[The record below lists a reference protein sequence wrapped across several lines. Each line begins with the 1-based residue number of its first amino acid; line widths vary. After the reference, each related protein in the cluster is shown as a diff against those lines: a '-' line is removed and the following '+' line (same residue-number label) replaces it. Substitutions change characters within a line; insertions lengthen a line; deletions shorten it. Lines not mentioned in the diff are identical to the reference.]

1 MLHDRD
7 IIAHVA
13 TALEALG
20 GRVPV
25 VLDPV
30 LVSSSGANLIA
41 PDAVI
46 ELEDRLFPLATLI
59 TPNLPELE
67 LITEC
72 ELRTTD
78 LMERAAGELAREYGA
93 NVLAKG
99 GHTDDARVI
108 DILVAPDGTATYFAH
123 ERVDTRHTHGTG
135 CTLSAAIATLLGHGL
150 DLEQAVRLAREFV
163 LRAILAAPG
172 YGAGNEIG
180 RAHV

>member
-72 ELRTTD
+72 ELRTTE
-78 LMERAAGELAREYGA
+78 LMERAGSELAREYGRSEER
-93 NVLAKG
+93 
-99 GHTDDARVI
+99 RVGKEC
-108 DILVAPDGTATYFAH
+108 VSTCRSRWSPYH
-123 ERVDTRHTHGTG
+123 
-135 CTLSAAIATLLGHGL
+135 
-150 DLEQAVRLAREFV
+150 
-163 LRAILAAPG
+163 
-172 YGAGNEIG
+172 
-180 RAHV
+180 

>member
-46 ELEDRLFPLATLI
+46 ELEDRLFPLETLI

-72 ELRTTD
+72 ELRTTE
-78 LMERAAGELAREYGA
+78 LMERAGSELAREYGA
-93 NVLAKG
+93 HVLAKG
-99 GHTDDARVI
+99 GHTEDARGL
-108 DILVAPDGTATYFAH
+108 DILLATDGTATPFAT
-123 ERVDTRHTHGTG
+123 EAVGTRPT
-135 CTLSAAIATLLGHGL
+135 
-150 DLEQAVRLAREFV
+150 
-163 LRAILAAPG
+163 
-172 YGAGNEIG
+172 
-180 RAHV
+180 